1 MSTAL
6 LAIWA
11 ALMSADRIDLAGG
24 TGAFILTPFLAI
36 TPLVLLSESL
46 RRFRTGFPVHLNRG
60 TLFYLLTAGAYLV
73 LSVGSVLV
81 APDVTIG
88 TSRVFL
94 LIVNVLAPLAVAAL
108 CFDRTNLERILARG
122 ALVWLVLCV
131 AFDVAEVLY
140 WIGRLDESIY
150 LGPVQLR
157 FGDFQTLGPL
167 PRLTGVVG
175 DANHTG
181 FIVLCNMVLIARGEP
196 RAWLRRSGLTL
207 AVLLLLATFSRSAML
222 GAIAALIVAALD
234 ARRAS
239 PRLLIIA
246 PLAAG
251 FVAALALASP
261 RTFDTIATA
270 VASPISSRLSAS
282 EGSAQAH
289 VELLE
294 RGLDEATASPGRVLI
309 GMGYGNSHMAL
320 QDFFPGNKY
329 GSFHS
334 MYVAT
339 FAESGAFALLLFLIM
354 SGVPI
359 IMSRPWRAVIAG
371 SVAFNIF
378 YQTNTDPMFWF
389 VLALAWMT
397 ISWQRYAPR
406 VSVAPALP

>member
-1 MSTAL
+1 
-6 LAIWA
+6 
-11 ALMSADRIDLAGG
+11 MSADRIDLAGG
-24 TGAFILTPFLAI
+24 KGAFILTPFLAI
-36 TPLVLLSESL
+36 TPLVLLSESVRRL
-46 RRFRTGFPVHLNRG
+46 RTANPVWLNRG
-60 TLFYLLTAGAYLV
+60 TLLYLVTASAYLV

-94 LIVNVLAPLAVAAL
+94 LIVNVGGTLAVAAL
-108 CFDRTNLERILARG
+108 CFDRKDLERILARG

-196 RAWLRRSGLTL
+196 RAWLRRSGLAL

-246 PLAAG
+246 PVAAG
-251 FVAALALASP
+251 VVAALALASP
-261 RTFDTIATA
+261 RTFDTVMTA
-270 VASPISSRLSAS
+270 VSSPVSSRLSAS

-289 VELLE
+289 LTLLE
-294 RGLDEATASPGRVLI
+294 RGLNEATASPERVLI

-334 MYVAT
+334 MYIAT
-339 FAESGAFALLLFLIM
+339 FAESGAFALLLFLVL
-354 SGVPI
+354 SGVPV

-378 YQTNTDPMFWF
+378 YQTNTDPVFWF

-397 ISWQRYAPR
+397 ISWQPYAPR
-406 VSVAPALP
+406 VSIAPALP

>member
-1 MSTAL
+1 
-6 LAIWA
+6 
-11 ALMSADRIDLAGG
+11 MSADRIDLAGG
-24 TGAFILTPFLAI
+24 NGAFILTPFLAI
-36 TPLVLLSESL
+36 TPLVLLAESV
-46 RRFRTGFPVHLNRG
+46 RRFRTSSPVWLNRG
-60 TLFYLLTAGAYLV
+60 TLLYLAIACAYLV

-94 LIVNVLAPLAVAAL
+94 LIVNVGGTLAVAAL
-108 CFDRTNLERILARG
+108 CFDRKNLERILARG

-196 RAWLRRSGLTL
+196 RAWLRRSGLAL

-222 GAIAALIVAALD
+222 GAIAALIVAAID

-246 PLAAG
+246 PIAAG
-251 FVAALALASP
+251 VVAALALASP
-261 RTFDTIATA
+261 RTFDTVMTA
-270 VASPISSRLSAS
+270 VSSPVSSRLSAS

-289 VELLE
+289 LTLLE
-294 RGLDEATASPGRVLI
+294 RGLNEATASPERVLI

-334 MYVAT
+334 MYIAT
-339 FAESGAFALLLFLIM
+339 FAESGAFALLLFLVL
-354 SGVPI
+354 SGVPV

-378 YQTNTDPMFWF
+378 YQTNTDPVFWF

-397 ISWQRYAPR
+397 ISWQPYVRR

>member
-1 MSTAL
+1 
-6 LAIWA
+6 
-11 ALMSADRIDLAGG
+11 MSADRIDLAGG
-24 TGAFILTPFLAI
+24 NGAFILTPFLAI

-46 RRFRTGFPVHLNRG
+46 RRLRTANPVVLNRG
-60 TLFYLLTAGAYLV
+60 TLLYLAIASAYLV

-94 LIVNVLAPLAVAAL
+94 LIVNVGGTLAVAAL
-108 CFDRTNLERILARG
+108 CFDRKNLERILARG

-196 RAWLRRSGLTL
+196 RAWLRRSGLAL

-246 PLAAG
+246 PIAAG
-251 FVAALALASP
+251 VVAALALASP
-261 RTFDTIATA
+261 RTFDTVVTA
-270 VASPISSRLSAS
+270 VSSP
-282 EGSAQAH
+282 E
-289 VELLE
+289 
-294 RGLDEATASPGRVLI
+294 RVLI

-334 MYVAT
+334 MYIAT
-339 FAESGAFALLLFLIM
+339 FAESGAFALLLFLVL
-354 SGVPI
+354 SGVPV

-378 YQTNTDPMFWF
+378 YQTNTDPVFWF

-397 ISWQRYAPR
+397 ISWQPYVRR